1 MLWANKGC
9 IYDTSQGASPLL
21 CSWQTF
27 GSCEVLIASKPKRTV
42 TPLCIYVHPT
52 FAQLELPVRIWH
64 RKSNNYYRN
73 NKTFSK
79 KVSKKVVW
87 WGIIIKRRGISSTWF
102 FQQKGGSLEG
112 STQAIKNQ
120 QIYARINLFPRKK
133 YQSLIFR
140 CRIRHIYLIHRT
152 LSRMRLLK
160 KWREKYHRSIIN

>member
-64 RKSNNYYRN
+64 RKSNKYYRIY
-73 NKTFSK
+73 KTFSK
-79 KVSKKVVW
+79 KVSKKVM
-87 WGIIIKRRGISSTWF
+87 WGEIIIKRRGISSTWF
-102 FQQKGGSLEG
+102 FQQKGGSLER

-120 QIYARINLFPRKK
+120 QLHARKNLFSRKK

-140 CRIRHIYLIHRT
+140 YRIRLISLIHRT
-152 LSRMRLLK
+152 LSSMRLL
-160 KWREKYHRSIIN
+160 

>member
-73 NKTFSK
+73 NKTFSE
-79 KVSKKVVW
+79 KVSKKVM
-87 WGIIIKRRGISSTWF
+87 WGNTIVKSRAICGTWF
-102 FQQKGGSLEG
+102 FQQKGWYLER

-120 QIYARINLFPRKK
+120 QINARINLYSRKK
-133 YQSLIFR
+133 SQSLIFR
-140 CRIRHIYLIHRT
+140 QKMKLISLIYWT
-152 LSRMRLLK
+152 LPRMRLL
-160 KWREKYHRSIIN
+160 

>member
-79 KVSKKVVW
+79 KVSKKVM
-87 WGIIIKRRGISSTWF
+87 WGGHNRKKESYLWNMILPT
-102 FQQKGGSLEG
+102 KGMRLGWYLEG

-120 QIYARINLFPRKK
+120 QLHARIYLFSRKK

-140 CRIRHIYLIHRT
+140 HKIRLISLIHNT
-152 LSRMRLLK
+152 LSRMRLLWK
-160 KWREKYHRSIIN
+160 

>member
-79 KVSKKVVW
+79 KVSKKVM
-87 WGIIIKRRGISSTWF
+87 WGGTVEKRRVSAEHDNSNKREEI
-102 FQQKGGSLEG
+102 LEG

-120 QIYARINLFPRKK
+120 QIHARKNLFSRKK
-133 YQSLIFR
+133 YQSLIFWY
-140 CRIRHIYLIHRT
+140 RIRLISLIHNT
-152 LSRMRLLK
+152 LTQMRLLW

>member
-64 RKSNNYYRN
+64 RKSNKYYRN
-73 NKTFSK
+73 NKTFSE
-79 KVSKKVVW
+79 KVSKKNYARGELW
-87 WGIIIKRRGISSTWF
+87 W
-102 FQQKGGSLEG
+102 KGGELRSMILSTKGMMLEG

-120 QIYARINLFPRKK
+120 QIHARINLFSRKK
-133 YQSLIFR
+133 SQSLIFGHKTR
-140 CRIRHIYLIHRT
+140 LIPLIYRT
-152 LSRMRLLK
+152 LQRMRLL
-160 KWREKYHRSIIN
+160 

>member
-87 WGIIIKRRGISSTWF
+87 GDTIVKRRAICGAWF
-102 FQQKGGSLEG
+102 FQQKEWYLER
-112 STQAIKNQ
+112 STAAIKNLL
-120 QIYARINLFPRKK
+120 IHARINLFSRKK
-133 YQSLIFR
+133 YQSLIFGYK
-140 CRIRHIYLIHRT
+140 IRLISLIHNT
-152 LSRMRLLK
+152 LT
-160 KWREKYHRSIIN
+160 

>member
-79 KVSKKVVW
+79 KVSKKVM
-87 WGIIIKRRGISSTWF
+87 WGDTIVKRKVSAEHDSSYKMDEAIMIFRKKYASDKEPTNIRTYKSF
-102 FQQKGGSLEG
+102 FS
-112 STQAIKNQ
+112 
-120 QIYARINLFPRKK
+120 KK

-140 CRIRHIYLIHRT
+140 YRIRIISLIHRT
-152 LSRMRLLK
+152 LSRMRLL
-160 KWREKYHRSIIN
+160 